1 MKSSQ
6 KRAALQH
13 APSGHSSFRNR
24 RGALYLNQ
32 IFYSGDRM
40 RAFLLS
46 LLLFSVSS
54 AQADDKQPKPS
65 KMAAC
70 RIEAAKR
77 FIDDFVQVGPV
88 RETAPGSQIL
98 IASFQN
104 DPQLYELYVDD
115 CLKRK

>member
-1 MKSSQ
+1 
-6 KRAALQH
+6 
-13 APSGHSSFRNR
+13 
-24 RGALYLNQ
+24 
-32 IFYSGDRM
+32 M
-40 RAFLLS
+40 RALLVS

-54 AQADDKQPKPS
+54 AQADDKQS
-65 KMAAC
+65 KQTSKTAAC
-70 RIEAAKR
+70 RVEAAKR